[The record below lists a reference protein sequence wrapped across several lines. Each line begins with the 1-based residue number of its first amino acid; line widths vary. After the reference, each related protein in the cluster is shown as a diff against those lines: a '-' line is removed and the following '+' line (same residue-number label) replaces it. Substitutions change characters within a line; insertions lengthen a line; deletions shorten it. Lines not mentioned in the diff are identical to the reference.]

1 MEKFIIS
8 NQANCKYCYK
18 CLRNCPV
25 KAISFSD
32 NISKVIDEQC
42 ILCGKCIE
50 VCPQE
55 AKKYLSEYE
64 KLNNYFGK
72 TFLVSIAPSFFSHF
86 DEPFKIIS
94 YLKKNGAVVSEASI
108 GAEMVSSEYK
118 NLKGFYISTACPV
131 VVELIE
137 KYYPEKMKYLA
148 PVVSPAIAHARFL
161 RKNFGNFPLVFL
173 GPCIAKKRELE
184 KEYDLVLTFED
195 LEKHLDSKKV
205 NVFDFEDDF
214 PQEPYPSTA
223 RFYPI
228 SGGILKT
235 LGEKFDQ
242 VFHIEGV
249 KNIKDFL
256 ERIDNIEGNYFI
268 EMSACSGG
276 CIEGPSSRKD
286 LSLLEKRLRLAEN
299 IKKIPE
305 GKTIEKIEIELVSHF
320 KDKKIYHNHS
330 EEEIQE
336 ILFSIGKTDK
346 SKELNCSACGY
357 DTCREKAIAVL
368 EKKAEKEMCITYLVE
383 KVSSVSN
390 MVVEETPNLILIVK
404 NGNINYKNKAARLTF
419 MSLSNNEL
427 WKILKDVEKSG
438 LKEINVNNKNLK
450 FFVKRFELPE
460 DSGEVFILT
469 DITKELEQ
477 EERVRTI
484 KKHTIEKIEEVLNK
498 QMLLAQE
505 IASLLGETIAE
516 TKSHFTEFKRYMEE
530 ENDYL

>member
-1 MEKFIIS
+1 MEKYIIS

-25 KAISFSD
+25 KSISFSD
-32 NISKVIDEQC
+32 NISKVIDSEC

-50 VCPQE
+50 VCPQD
-55 AKKYLSEYE
+55 AKNYLFEYE
-64 KLNNYFGK
+64 RLKDFFGK
-72 TFLVSIAPSFFSHF
+72 KFFVSIAPSFFSYF

-94 YLKKNGAVVSEASI
+94 YLKKNGAIISETSV
-108 GAEMVSSEYK
+108 GAELVSKEYEK
-118 NLKGFYISTACPV
+118 LSGIKISTACPV
-131 VVELIE
+131 VVNLVE
-137 KYYPEKMKYLA
+137 KYYPEKIKYLS

-161 RKNFGNFPLVFL
+161 KQYFGNYPLVFI

-184 KEYDLVLTFED
+184 KEYDLVLTFEE
-195 LEKHLDSKKV
+195 LEKFLESENIDIL
-205 NVFDFEDDF
+205 DFEDDF
-214 PQEPYPSTA
+214 PQEPYPKLA

-235 LGEKFDQ
+235 LGETFDQ
-242 VFHIEGV
+242 VFNIEGV

-256 ERIDNIEGNYFI
+256 DRVDDIDGNYFV
-268 EMSACSGG
+268 EMSACIGG
-276 CIEGPSSRKD
+276 CIEGPASRKD
-286 LSLLEKRLRLAEN
+286 ISQLEKRIRLSQN

-305 GKTIEKIEIELVSHF
+305 GKTIENVELDLKRKF
-320 KDKKIYHNHS
+320 KDKKHYYNYT
-330 EEEIQE
+330 EQQIQE
-336 ILFSIGKTDK
+336 VLFSIGKTDK

-368 EKKAEKEMCITYLVE
+368 EKKAEKEMCITYLID
-383 KVSSVSN
+383 KVSTVSN

-404 NGNINYKNKAARLTF
+404 DGNINYKNKAARLTF
-419 MSLSNNEL
+419 MSLSNKKL
-427 WKILKDVEKSG
+427 WEFLKDVEQSG
-438 LKEINVNNKNLK
+438 FKEIAVNSKNLK
-450 FFVKRFELPE
+450 FFVKRFNLPE

-469 DITKELEQ
+469 DVTKELEQ
-477 EERVRTI
+477 EERVKII

-505 IASLLGETIAE
+505 IASLLGESIAE